1 MKKKQI
7 CEGFVEYV
15 DFPNKAVVTTKETDA
30 DGKEKE
36 YKVVVKGALP
46 GQTVKFVVTKA
57 RRDKC
62 LGRLKE
68 VIKPS
73 ELETAQ
79 PMCPKFGTCGG
90 CNYQSLP
97 YETQLD
103 IKKNQVIKLID
114 GAYDELTAIKA
125 QQTEENTAKPLDV
138 KKDYIYDGIFASP
151 NVLGYRNKME
161 FSFGDEYKGGPLA
174 LGLHRKGS
182 VHDVVNA
189 TDCAIIHEDY
199 SKVMSLV
206 CSFFAEREIPH
217 YNKNT
222 HTGVLRH
229 LLVRRSETTGEMI
242 VALVTSS
249 QGVVGEKENVL
260 SEAEVAGEK
269 AVSENSGE
277 GTDVKKTLEENAS
290 IKNKITKAEDK
301 DISGENAAIE
311 YKITHKQIRD
321 MIDILAEKLKKTELK
336 GSITGFI
343 HIINDG
349 LGDVV
354 KSDETRII
362 FGKDWFMEEVL
373 GLKFKVSTFSFFQTN
388 TKGAE
393 VLYSKARNYILGDE
407 SGAIDFR
414 DKTVFDLYS
423 GTGTIAQIIAPVA
436 KKVIGVEIVEEAVKA
451 ARENAALNNL
461 DNCEFIAGDVL
472 KVIDEIE
479 EKPDFIIL
487 DPPRDGIHP
496 KALTKIIDYGVD
508 RIVYISCKPT
518 SLARDLVVFEQNGYH
533 MERMCNV
540 DMFPETV
547 HVETVTLLQKV
558 NS

>member
-73 ELETAQ
+73 ELETSQ

-260 SEAEVAGEK
+260 SEAEAAGEK

-311 YKITHKQIRD
+311 YKITHKQIKD

-547 HVETVTLLQKV
+547 HVESVVLMSKV
-558 NS
+558 KK

>member
-1 MKKKQI
+1 MNKKQI

-138 KKDYIYDGIFASP
+138 KKDYIYDGIYASP

-249 QGVVGEKENVL
+249 QGVVSEKENVL

-269 AVSENSGE
+269 EVSE
-277 GTDVKKTLEENAS
+277 
-290 IKNKITKAEDK
+290 
-301 DISGENAAIE
+301 ENAAIE
-311 YKITHKQIRD
+311 YKITHKQIKD
-321 MIDILAEKLKKTELK
+321 MI
-336 GSITGFI
+336 
-343 HIINDG
+343 
-349 LGDVV
+349 
-354 KSDETRII
+354 
-362 FGKDWFMEEVL
+362 
-373 GLKFKVSTFSFFQTN
+373 
-388 TKGAE
+388 
-393 VLYSKARNYILGDE
+393 
-407 SGAIDFR
+407 
-414 DKTVFDLYS
+414 
-423 GTGTIAQIIAPVA
+423 A
-436 KKVIGVEIVEEAVKA
+436 KK
-451 ARENAALNNL
+451 L
-461 DNCEFIAGDVL
+461 
-472 KVIDEIE
+472 
-479 EKPDFIIL
+479 
-487 DPPRDGIHP
+487 
-496 KALTKIIDYGVD
+496 
-508 RIVYISCKPT
+508 
-518 SLARDLVVFEQNGYH
+518 
-533 MERMCNV
+533 
-540 DMFPETV
+540 
-547 HVETVTLLQKV
+547 
-558 NS
+558 

>member
-249 QGVVGEKENVL
+249 QGVVGEC
-260 SEAEVAGEK
+260 EVTPE
-269 AVSENSGE
+269 
-277 GTDVKKTLEENAS
+277 
-290 IKNKITKAEDK
+290 
-301 DISGENAAIE
+301 
-311 YKITHKQIRD
+311 QIRD
-321 MIDILAEKLKKTELK
+321 MIDILAEKLKKTELE

-547 HVETVTLLQKV
+547 HVESVVLITRKDK
-558 NS
+558 